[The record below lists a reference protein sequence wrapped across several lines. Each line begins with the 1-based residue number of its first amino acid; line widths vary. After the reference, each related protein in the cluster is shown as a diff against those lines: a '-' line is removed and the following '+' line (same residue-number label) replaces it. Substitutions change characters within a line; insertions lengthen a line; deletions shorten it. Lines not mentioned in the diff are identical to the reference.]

1 MLKSPP
7 PPPPQGS
14 HTLSIL
20 GYATLKQQSCT
31 ASHVS
36 NRLEIAQVQCLLER
50 VDEASH
56 HRCWFYYAISPFK
69 QWLVLSFSISLNY
82 FVSVLVN
89 TSTTPVGALNL
100 KYVVERISTMTALHG
115 QPLVEQCGAEFSPV
129 SIYTLKVMAL
139 RNDSEVGS

>member
-1 MLKSPP
+1 
-7 PPPPQGS
+7 
-14 HTLSIL
+14 
-20 GYATLKQQSCT
+20 
-31 ASHVS
+31 
-36 NRLEIAQVQCLLER
+36 
-50 VDEASH
+50 
-56 HRCWFYYAISPFK
+56 
-69 QWLVLSFSISLNY
+69 
-82 FVSVLVN
+82 VSVLVN